1 MSRGFREKAAEP
13 GDIRTGFQRERLG
26 GSPSPGE
33 TPAGAAAA
41 LAGPRGVPGIRGR
54 GPGGLAGSK
63 AADADAGAVYPA
75 AFKRVWGPLCL
86 HFCVKH

>member
-54 GPGGLAGSK
+54 GPGARL
-63 AADADAGAVYPA
+63 GAKPQTRMRAQCTPRLLKEFGVP
-75 AFKRVWGPLCL
+75 FVSI
-86 HFCVKH
+86 FV